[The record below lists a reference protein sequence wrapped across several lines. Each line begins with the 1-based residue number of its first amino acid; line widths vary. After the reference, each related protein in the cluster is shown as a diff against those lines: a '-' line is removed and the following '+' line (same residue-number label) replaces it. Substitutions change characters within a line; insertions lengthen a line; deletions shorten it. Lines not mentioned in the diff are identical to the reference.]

1 MEKKGSICGLVTG
14 PKNGIQELLEMLFY
28 NTPPCRLS
36 SPSKKKIDRD

>member
-28 NTPPCRLS
+28 NTPHAGSLPLQRR
-36 SPSKKKIDRD
+36 K